1 MLFFRSSIGKKIIM
15 SVTGLI
21 WIGYLVLHMYGNL
34 KAFGGADAFNHY
46 AEGLRSLG
54 APLLGQG
61 HGLLVARIVFLVSIC
76 LHIWAALVLR
86 RMAMQ
91 ARPQTY
97 STYKIVKAN
106 YAVITMRWGGAVIA
120 AFLVYHLAH
129 FTWGLPFLSS
139 HFVRGEPYQNLVAGF
154 QNPVHLVLYLV
165 ALVVVGMHLYHG
177 AWSFFQ
183 TMGWR
188 TDRHD
193 RTIRMGTTLLALM
206 VPLGFATV
214 PLSVLAGL
222 IR

>member
-1 MLFFRSSIGKKIIM
+1 MLFRSSIGKKIVM

-34 KAFGGADAFNHY
+34 KAFGGAVAFNHY
-46 AEGLRSLG
+46 AEGLRELG
-54 APLLGQG
+54 APLLSHG
-61 HGLLVARIVFLVSIC
+61 HGLMAARIVFLVSLC
-76 LHIWAALVLR
+76 LHMWAALTLK
-86 RMAMQ
+86 RMAMR

-97 STYKIVKAN
+97 NTYKIVEAN
-106 YAVITMRWGGAVIA
+106 YAAITMRWGGAVIA

-129 FTWGLPFLSS
+129 FTWGTPILNV

-154 QNPVHLVLYLV
+154 QNPVHLVLYLL
-165 ALVVVGMHLYHG
+165 ALVVVGFHLYHG

-188 TDRHD
+188 TVRYDRV
-193 RTIRMGTTLLALM
+193 IRVGTALLAVV